1 MRTEHRH
8 ISIKI
13 DVPTLIMVGEL
24 DTLTPPSMS
33 LEIKK
38 EIKNSNI
45 IIIPNA
51 GHLINIEEP
60 EFFNKNLINFLEN

>member
-1 MRTEHRH
+1 
-8 ISIKI
+8 
-13 DVPTLIMVGEL
+13 MVGEL

-51 GHLINIEEP
+51 GHLINIEAP
-60 EFFNKNLINFLEN
+60 DFFNKNLMNFLEN

>member
-1 MRTEHRH
+1 
-8 ISIKI
+8 
-13 DVPTLIMVGEL
+13 
-24 DTLTPPSMS
+24 MS

-60 EFFNKNLINFLEN
+60 EIFNKNLMNFLEN